1 MGCGVVVVMIVVPA
15 RAAFVMVALD
25 FACSV
30 QIYKRPTRPPRFF
43 WRSLFLPEVQLQPGR
58 S

>member
-1 MGCGVVVVMIVVPA
+1 VGCGVVVVMIGVPA

-30 QIYKRPTRPPRFF
+30 QMY
-43 WRSLFLPEVQLQPGR
+43 
-58 S
+58 